1 MKIRKTVSG
10 SEMTLAVRGCL
21 DESTVSLFEDE
32 LQLEGIT
39 RLVLDFRALKSI
51 DKAGMIALVEANETM
66 KKQGS
71 MTLTKVRRGIREV
84 FDFFGLSAVL
94 TIE

>member
-39 RLVLDFRALKSI
+39 RLVLDFRALKS

-71 MTLTKVRRGIREV
+71 MTLTKARRGIREV
-84 FDFFGLSAVL
+84 FDFFGLSAVM
-94 TIE
+94 TIK

>member
-1 MKIRKTVSG
+1 
-10 SEMTLAVRGCL
+10 MTLAVKGHL
-21 DESTVSLFEDE
+21 DESTVPLFEDE

-39 RLVLDFRALKSI
+39 KLVLDFRALKSI
-51 DKAGMIALVEANETM
+51 DKAGMIALVKVNETM

-71 MTLTKVRRGIREV
+71 MALINLRRGIMEI

>member
-1 MKIRKTVSG
+1 MKLRKTVNG
-10 SEMTLAVRGCL
+10 SEMLLALRGIL
-21 DESTVSLFEDE
+21 DDSTTPMLEDA

-39 RLVLDFRALKSI
+39 SLVLDLRALKSI
-51 DKAGMIALVEANETM
+51 DKSGMIALVNANKTM
-66 KKQGS
+66 KKQGK
-71 MTLTKVRRGIREV
+71 MTLKNLRRGIKEV